1 MERAAIRGALQT
13 WGGIMSSKIAQ
24 RRRPYRGPALAVT
37 LAVCGPGGFPQAA
50 LGADEPEAGSGAL
63 EEIVVTA
70 TRRAERLQDIPV
82 SATAFTQE
90 KMDVQGLRSID
101 DLTRLTPGVT
111 FQRDATTSAGNF
123 NDEDSDINI
132 RGVDSTAGTST
143 VGIYID
149 DTPIQGRH
157 ISFTSF
163 NAFPALFD
171 LERVEVLRGPQ
182 GTLFGAGSEGG
193 TVRFIQP
200 SPDLHT
206 DSVYLRSELAATH
219 DGATTYELGGAV
231 GGPIVDDTLGFRV
244 SASYREDGGWVDHVN
259 YASRAVTDANANYQ
273 DTVVLRA
280 ALKWAVT
287 DRLSITPSI
296 YYQQLKLGDTSAY
309 WPSLSDPSAGN
320 FENGNAQRNPST
332 DPFYLAAVKIDWNA
346 PFAQLTSD
354 TSYFSR
360 DQHSISDYTQF
371 DRALFGLTLPPP
383 PGDLGTSHDADNQNN
398 FYQEFRLQSPDPAA
412 RLVWTTGLFYAH
424 LDENTTEHVFDPNLN
439 GEFNAAYGVP
449 FCTPQ
454 APCPNGE
461 ILTQPISQIIDRQYA
476 LFGDAT
482 FKAFDSWKLTAGVRA
497 SHISYSGDLV
507 YYGPFLSPTSGP
519 LTPLAAVGSNSENPI
534 TPKAVLAYQPDTA
547 DLLYLS
553 AAKGYRPGGINGPLS
568 SICGSDLASIGL
580 TAGPEIYA
588 ADSLWSYELG
598 VKSSLWDG
606 RMQINASGFVI
617 DWNNIQQAV
626 YLPACGQNFVEN
638 LGKVRSVGGE
648 VEVQARPVEA
658 LLFDVSVAH
667 VDAKY
672 THTVCAGPSACT
684 GPDAPSQP
692 VVTAGDRLPGA
703 PWTFLTSAEYD
714 FPAIASRKPYLRV
727 DFQYTTAQTALQP
740 IQDPNNGVSDPTY
753 TGLPETK
760 NLSLR
765 AGLRFGGIDLSLF
778 AQNLGD
784 SQAVLSHTR
793 DTNTSELFYDHTVRP
808 RSIGITATYR
818 R

>member
-1 MERAAIRGALQT
+1 MRSKCARPG
-13 WGGIMSSKIAQ
+13 SSFRVPAT
-24 RRRPYRGPALAVT
+24 ALACCVG
-37 LAVCGPGGFPQAA
+37 LGHGVFLDEAWGADGDAA
-50 LGADEPEAGSGAL
+50 LPNSL

-70 TRRAERLQDIPV
+70 TRRTERLQDVAV

-90 KMDVQGLRSID
+90 KLDVEGLRSID

-111 FQRDATTSAGNF
+111 FQRDGTTSSGNF

-132 RGVDSTAGTST
+132 RGIDSTAGTST

-200 SPDLHT
+200 SPDLRA
-206 DSVYLRSELAATH
+206 DSMYVRSELATTH
-219 DGATTYELGGAV
+219 NGGGTYELGAAI
-231 GGPIVDDTLGFRV
+231 GGPVIEDKLGFRL
-244 SASYREDGGWVDHVN
+244 SAFYREDGGWVNHVN
-259 YASRAVTDANANYQ
+259 YNNQALTYGNSNYQ
-273 DTVVLRA
+273 DTVVVRG
-280 ALKWAVT
+280 ALKWALT
-287 DRLSITPSI
+287 DAVSITPSV
-296 YYQQLKLGDTSAY
+296 YYQQLRLGDTSAY
-309 WPSLSDPSAGN
+309 WPALSDPSGLN
-320 FENGNAQRNPST
+320 FENGNAQRNTST
-332 DPFYLAAVKIDWNA
+332 DPFYLAAIKIDWDVGR
-346 PFAQLTSD
+346 AQLTSN

-360 DQHSISDYTQF
+360 NQHSISDYTQF

-383 PGDLGTSHDADNQNN
+383 PGDVGTSNDADKQNN
-398 FYQEFRLQSPDPAA
+398 FYQEVRLQSVDSAA
-412 RLVWTTGLFYAH
+412 RFVWTTGLFYSH
-424 LDENTTEHVFDPNLN
+424 LDENTTETVFDPNLN
-439 GEFNAAYGVP
+439 DEYNAAYGTP

-461 ILTQPISQIIDRQYA
+461 ILTQPVSQIIDTQYA

-482 FKAFDSWKLTAGVRA
+482 FKVADAWKMTAGVRA
-497 SHISYSGDLV
+497 SHIKYNGNLV
-507 YYGPFLSPTSGP
+507 YYGPFLSPTVGP
-519 LTPLAAVGSNSENPI
+519 LTPLVATGSNSENPI
-534 TPKAVLAYQPDTA
+534 TPKAVIAYQPDA
-547 DLLYLS
+547 GNLFYAS
-553 AAKGYRPGGINGPLS
+553 AAKGYRPGGINGELS
-568 SICGSDLASIGL
+568 SICGPNLASIGL

-598 VKSSLWDG
+598 AKNSLLNG
-606 RMQINASGFVI
+606 RMQINASAFVI

-626 YLPACGQNFVEN
+626 YLPGCGQNFVEN

-648 VEVQARPVEA
+648 IEMQTRPVQA
-658 LLFDVSVAH
+658 LLVDLSVAH

-672 THTVCAGPSACT
+672 TRTVCAGPTVCT
-684 GPDAPSQP
+684 GVSPAAQP
-692 VVTAGDRLPGA
+692 VVTQGDRLPGA
-703 PWTFLTSAEYD
+703 PWTFLASAEYD
-714 FPAIASRKPYLRV
+714 FRAIEHRKPYLRV
-727 DFQYTTAQTALQP
+727 DYQYSTAQTALQP

-753 TGLPETK
+753 TGLPLIK

-765 AGLRFGGIDLSLF
+765 AGLRWAGIDLSLF
-778 AQNLGD
+778 AQNLTD
-784 SQAVLSHTR
+784 SHPVLTHTR
-793 DTNTSELFYDHTVRP
+793 DTTSSTLFYDHTIRP
-808 RSIGITATYR
+808 RIIGITATYR

>member
-1 MERAAIRGALQT
+1 MPSNC
-13 WGGIMSSKIAQ
+13 GG
-24 RRRPYRGPALAVT
+24 
-37 LAVCGPGGFPQAA
+37 CGWSLRLPTIA
-50 LGADEPEAGSGAL
+50 LGLACGFAFLGDAKAADGDTPSGAASL

-70 TRRAERLQDIPV
+70 TRRAERLQDVAV

-90 KMDVQGLRSID
+90 KLDIQGLRSID

-111 FQRDATTSAGNF
+111 FQRDATTSSGNF

-200 SPDLHT
+200 SPDLHSDT
-206 DSVYLRSELAATH
+206 VYVRSELATTH
-219 DGATTYELGGAV
+219 GGAGTYELGGAV
-231 GGPIVDDTLGFRV
+231 GGPIIDDTLGFRV
-244 SASYREDGGWVDHVN
+244 SASFREDGGWVDHVN
-259 YASRAVTDANANYQ
+259 YATRAITDSNSNYQ
-273 DTVVLRA
+273 DTVVVRG
-280 ALKWAVT
+280 ALKWAIS
-287 DRLSITPSI
+287 DRLSITPSV
-296 YYQQLKLGDTSAY
+296 YYQQLRLGDTSAY
-309 WPSLSDPSAGN
+309 WPSLSNPGANSI
-320 FENGNAQRNPST
+320 ENGNAQRNPST
-332 DPFYLAAVKIDWNA
+332 DPFYLAAVKIDWDA
-346 PFAQLTSD
+346 TFAQLTSD

-360 DQHSISDYTQF
+360 NQHSISDYTQF

-398 FYQEFRLQSPDPAA
+398 FYQEIRLQSRDPSAV
-412 RLVWTTGLFYAH
+412 LVWTTGLFYSH

-439 GEFNAAYGVP
+439 SEYNAAYGVP

-454 APCPNGE
+454 APCPSGE
-461 ILTQPISQIIDRQYA
+461 ILTQPVSQIIDRQYA

-482 FKAFDSWKLTAGVRA
+482 FKVFDSWKLTAGVRA

-507 YYGPFLSPTSGP
+507 YYGPFLSPTAGP

-534 TPKAVLAYQPDTA
+534 TPKAVIAYQPDSA
-547 DLLYLS
+547 NLWYLS
-553 AAKGYRPGGINGPLS
+553 AAKGYRPGGINGLLS
-568 SICGSDLASIGL
+568 SICGSNLASIGL

-598 VKSSLWDG
+598 AKNALWGG
-606 RMQINASGFVI
+606 RMQINASAFVI

-648 VEVQARPVEA
+648 VEVQTRPVEA
-658 LLFDVSVAH
+658 LLFDVSAAH

-684 GPDAPSQP
+684 GVDAASQP

-703 PWTFLTSAEYD
+703 PWTFLASAEYA
-714 FPAIASRKPYLRV
+714 FPAVANRKPYLRV

-753 TGLPETK
+753 TGLPETR

-765 AGLRFGGIDLSLF
+765 AGLRFSGIDLSLF
-778 AQNLGD
+778 AQNLTD
-784 SQAVLSHTR
+784 SHPVLSHTR
-793 DTNTSELFYDHTVRP
+793 DTTTSDLFYDHTIRP
-808 RSIGITATYR
+808 RTIGITATYR
-818 R
+818 H

>member
-1 MERAAIRGALQT
+1 MPSNWGGCGGSLRWPAIALGLMCGLAFLRDARAADGDT
-13 WGGIMSSKIAQ
+13 PS
-24 RRRPYRGPALAVT
+24 
-37 LAVCGPGGFPQAA
+37 AA
-50 LGADEPEAGSGAL
+50 AGL

-70 TRRAERLQDIPV
+70 TRRAERLQDVAV

-90 KMDVQGLRSID
+90 KLDVQGLRSID

-111 FQRDATTSAGNF
+111 FQRDATTVAGNF

-206 DSVYLRSELAATH
+206 DSVYLRSELATTK
-219 DGATTYELGGAV
+219 DGAATYEIGGAV

-244 SASYREDGGWVDHVN
+244 SASFREDGGWVDHVN
-259 YASRAVTDANANYQ
+259 YATRAVTDANSNYQ
-273 DTVVLRA
+273 DTVVVRG
-280 ALKWAVT
+280 ALKWAIS
-287 DRLSITPSI
+287 DHLSITPSV
-296 YYQQLKLGDTSAY
+296 YYQELRLGDTSAY
-309 WPSLSDPSAGN
+309 WPSLSDPSAN
-320 FENGNAQRNPST
+320 SFENGNAQRNPST
-332 DPFYLAAVKIDWNA
+332 DPFYLAAVKIDWDA
-346 PFAQLTSD
+346 SFAQLTSN

-360 DQHSISDYTQF
+360 NQHSISDYTQF

-398 FYQEFRLQSPDPAA
+398 FYQEVRLQSADPAA
-412 RLVWTTGLFYAH
+412 ALLWTTGLFYSH

-439 GEFNAAYGVP
+439 GEYNAAYGVP

-454 APCPNGE
+454 APCPSGE

-482 FKAFDSWKLTAGVRA
+482 LKVFDSWKLTGGVRV
-497 SHISYSGDLV
+497 SHIAYSGDLV
-507 YYGPFLSPTSGP
+507 YYGPFLSPTAGP
-519 LTPLAAVGSNSENPI
+519 LTPLAAVGSNNENPI
-534 TPKAVLAYQPDTA
+534 TPKAVIAYQPDPA
-547 DLLYLS
+547 NLWYVS

-568 SICGSDLASIGL
+568 SICGSNLASIGL

-598 VKSSLWDG
+598 AKNSLWGG
-606 RMQINASGFVI
+606 RMQINASAFVI

-648 VEVQARPVEA
+648 LEVQTRPIEA
-658 LLFDVSVAH
+658 LLFDVSAAH

-684 GPDAPSQP
+684 GVDAPSQP

-703 PWTFLTSAEYD
+703 PWTFLSSAEYD
-714 FPAIASRKPYLRV
+714 FPEVGNRKPYLRA

-765 AGLRFGGIDLSLF
+765 AGLRFSGIDLSLF
-778 AQNLGD
+778 AQNLTD
-784 SQAVLSHTR
+784 SHPVLSHTR
-793 DTNTSELFYDHTVRP
+793 DTTTSDLFYDHTVRP
-808 RSIGITATYR
+808 RTIGITATYR
-818 R
+818 H

>member
-1 MERAAIRGALQT
+1 MPSKRGRRGWSLRPPAIALGLM
-13 WGGIMSSKIAQ
+13 GGL
-24 RRRPYRGPALAVT
+24 GL
-37 LAVCGPGGFPQAA
+37 LGAA
-50 LGADEPEAGSGAL
+50 LGADGDAPAGTSSL

-70 TRRAERLQDIPV
+70 TRRAERLQDVAV
-82 SATAFTQE
+82 SATAFSQE
-90 KMDVQGLRSID
+90 KLDVQGVRSID
-101 DLTRLTPGVT
+101 DVTRLTPGVT

-200 SPDLHT
+200 SPDLRSE
-206 DSVYLRSELAATH
+206 SVYLRSEVATTH
-219 DGATTYELGGAV
+219 DGAATYEVGGAV
-231 GGPIVDDTLGFRV
+231 GAPIVADKLGFRV
-244 SASYREDGGWVDHVN
+244 SASFREDGGWVDHAD
-259 YASRAVTDANANYQ
+259 YTTRAVTDSDSNYH
-273 DTVVLRA
+273 DTVVVRG
-280 ALKWAVT
+280 ALKWAIT
-287 DRLSITPSI
+287 DRLSITPSV
-296 YYQQLKLGDTSAY
+296 YYQQLRLGDTSAY
-309 WPSLSDPSAGN
+309 WPSLSDPGASN

-332 DPFYLAAVKIDWNA
+332 DPFYLAAVKIDWGGE
-346 PFAQLTSD
+346 FLRLTSD
-354 TSYFSR
+354 ASYFSR
-360 DQHSISDYTQF
+360 KQHSISDYTQF

-398 FYQEFRLQSPDPAA
+398 FYQEIRIQSLDPAA
-412 RLVWTTGLFYAH
+412 AFLWTTGIFYSH
-424 LDENTTEHVFDPNLN
+424 LDENTTERVFDPNLN
-439 GEFNAAYGVP
+439 SEFNAAYGVP

-476 LFGDAT
+476 LYADAT
-482 FKAFDSWKLTAGVRA
+482 FKAFDSLKLTAGLRA
-497 SHISYSGDLV
+497 SHISYRGDLV

-519 LTPLAAVGSNSENPI
+519 LTPLAAVGSNDENPI
-534 TPKAVLAYQPDTA
+534 TPKAVAAYQPDR
-547 DLLYLS
+547 DNLLYVS

-568 SICGSDLASIGL
+568 SICGSNLASIGL

-588 ADSLWSYELG
+588 ADSLWSYEIGTKNL
-598 VKSSLWDG
+598 LWGG
-606 RMQINASGFVI
+606 RMQLSASAFVI

-638 LGKVRSVGGE
+638 LGKVRSIGGE
-648 VEVQARPVEA
+648 VELQTRPVEA
-658 LLFDVSVAH
+658 LLFDLSVAH

-672 THTVCAGPSACT
+672 TRTVCAGPSACT
-684 GPDAPSQP
+684 GVDAPSQP

-703 PWTFLTSAEYD
+703 PWTFLTSAEYV
-714 FPAIASRKPYLRV
+714 FPAIVSRKPYLRL

-740 IQDPNNGVSDPTY
+740 IQDSNNGVSDPTY

-765 AGLRFGGIDLSLF
+765 AGLRFSGVDLSLF
-778 AQNLGD
+778 AQNLTD
-784 SQAVLSHTR
+784 SHPVLSHTR
-793 DTNTSELFYDHTVRP
+793 DTTASDLFYDHTVRP
-808 RSIGITATYR
+808 RTVGITATYR

>member
-1 MERAAIRGALQT
+1 MPSDCGGYGWSLRLVVIALGFVWGIGSLGGA
-13 WGGIMSSKIAQ
+13 
-24 RRRPYRGPALAVT
+24 
-37 LAVCGPGGFPQAA
+37 QAA
-50 LGADEPEAGSGAL
+50 DGDTPPAAASL

-70 TRRAERLQDIPV
+70 TRRAERLQDVAV

-90 KMDVQGLRSID
+90 KLDVQGLRSID
-101 DLTRLTPGVT
+101 DLSRLTPGVT
-111 FQRDATTSAGNF
+111 FQRDATTSSGNF

-132 RGVDSTAGTST
+132 RGIDSTAGTST

-149 DTPIQGRH
+149 DTPVQGRH

-200 SPDLHT
+200 SPDLHS
-206 DSVYLRSELAATH
+206 DSVYVRSEVATTR
-219 DGATTYELGGAV
+219 DGSATYELGGAF
-231 GGPIVDDTLGFRV
+231 GGPIVDDILGFRV
-244 SASYREDGGWVDHVN
+244 SASFREDGGWVDHVD
-259 YASRAVTDANANYQ
+259 YATRAVTDSNSNYQ
-273 DTVVLRA
+273 DTVVVRG
-280 ALKWAVT
+280 ALKWAISE
-287 DRLSITPSI
+287 RLSITPSI
-296 YYQQLKLGDTSAY
+296 YYQQLRLGDTSAY
-309 WPSLSDPSAGN
+309 WPSLSNSSAN
-320 FENGNAQRNPST
+320 SFENGNAERNPST
-332 DPFYLAAVKIDWNA
+332 DPFYLAAVKIDWGA
-346 PFAQLTSD
+346 SFAQLTSD

-383 PGDLGTSHDADNQNN
+383 AGDLGTSHDADNQNN
-398 FYQEFRLQSPDPAA
+398 FYQEIRLQSQDSAA
-412 RLVWTTGLFYAH
+412 AIVWTTGLFYSH

-439 GEFNAAYGVP
+439 GEYSAAYGVP

-476 LFGDAT
+476 IFGDAT
-482 FKAFDSWKLTAGVRA
+482 FKVLDSWKLTAGVRA

-507 YYGPFLSPTSGP
+507 YYGPFLSPTAGP
-519 LTPLAAVGSNSENPI
+519 LTPLAAVGSNGENPI
-534 TPKAVLAYQPDTA
+534 TPKAVVAYQPGPTT
-547 DLLYLS
+547 LWYLS

-580 TAGPEIYA
+580 TTGPELYA
-588 ADSLWSYELG
+588 ADSLWSYEVG
-598 VKSSLWDG
+598 AKQSLWGG
-606 RMQINASGFVI
+606 RMQINASAFVI

-626 YLPACGQNFVEN
+626 YLPDCGQNFVEN

-648 VEVQARPVEA
+648 IEVQTRPVEA
-658 LLFDVSVAH
+658 LLLDVSAAH

-703 PWTFLTSAEYD
+703 PWTFLASAEYA
-714 FPAIASRKPYLRV
+714 FPTVADRKPYLRA

-778 AQNLGD
+778 AQNLTD
-784 SQAVLSHTR
+784 CHPVLSHTR
-793 DTNTSELFYDHTVRP
+793 DTTGSDLFYDHTVRP
-808 RSIGITATYR
+808 RTIGITATYR

>member
-1 MERAAIRGALQT
+1 MPSRVDGRG
-13 WGGIMSSKIAQ
+13 SSS
-24 RRRPYRGPALAVT
+24 RLPVRVLGMLCGLGCLCLAV
-37 LAVCGPGGFPQAA
+37 A
-50 LGADEPEAGSGAL
+50 SGAEGTESPDAGRL

-70 TRRAERLQDIPV
+70 TRRAERLQDVAV
-82 SATAFTQE
+82 SATAFTQQ
-90 KMDVQGLRSID
+90 KLDVQGLRSID
-101 DLTRLTPGVT
+101 DLSRLTPGIT
-111 FQRDATTSAGNF
+111 FQRDATTSSGNF

-200 SPDLHT
+200 APDLHA
-206 DSVYLRSELAATH
+206 DSLYARSEIATTRDGAAT
-219 DGATTYELGGAV
+219 YEIGGAV
-231 GGPIVDDTLGFRV
+231 GGPIVADTLGFRV
-244 SASYREDGGWVDHVN
+244 SASFREDGGWVNHVD
-259 YASRAVTDANANYQ
+259 YATRAVTDSNSNYE
-273 DTVVLRA
+273 DTVVVRG

-287 DRLSITPSI
+287 DHLSITPSI
-296 YYQQLKLGDTSAY
+296 YYQQLRLGDTSAY
-309 WPSLSDPSAGN
+309 WPSLSNPGAND

-332 DPFYLAAVKIDWNA
+332 DPFYLAAVKIEWDSA
-346 PFAQLTSD
+346 LARLTSD

-383 PGDLGTSHDADNQNN
+383 VGDLGTSHDADNQNN
-398 FYQEFRLQSPDPAA
+398 FYQEVRLQSQDSGAA
-412 RLVWTTGLFYAH
+412 FLWTTGLFYSH

-439 GEFNAAYGVP
+439 SEFSAAYGVP

-476 LFGDAT
+476 LFGEAT
-482 FKAFDSWKLTAGVRA
+482 FKATDALKLTAGLRA

-507 YYGPFLSPTSGP
+507 YFGPFLSPTSGP
-519 LTPLAAVGSNSENPI
+519 LTPLAAVGSHDENPI
-534 TPKAVLAYQPDTA
+534 TPKGVVAYQPDSSN
-547 DLLYLS
+547 LLYLS

-568 SICGSDLASIGL
+568 SICGPDLASIGL
-580 TAGPEIYA
+580 SAGPGIYA

-598 VKSSLWDG
+598 TKNSLWNS
-606 RMQINASGFVI
+606 RLQINASAFII
-617 DWNNIQQAV
+617 DWNDIQQAV
-626 YLPACGQNFVEN
+626 YLPSCGQNFVEN

-648 VEVQARPVEA
+648 LEVQMRPVET
-658 LLFDVSVAH
+658 LLLDVSVAH

-672 THTVCAGPSACT
+672 TRTVCAGPSACT
-684 GPDAPSQP
+684 GADALAQP

-703 PWTFLTSAEYD
+703 PWTFLTSAEYS
-714 FPAIASRKPYLRV
+714 FPLIAARKPYLRL

-753 TGLPETK
+753 TGLPQTR
-760 NLSLR
+760 NLALR
-765 AGLRFGGIDLSLF
+765 AGLRFGGLDLSVF
-778 AQNLGD
+778 AQNLTD
-784 SQAVLSHTR
+784 SHPVLFHTR
-793 DTNTSELFYDHTVRP
+793 DTTTSDLFYDHTVRP
-808 RSIGITATYR
+808 RTVGVTVTYR

>member
-1 MERAAIRGALQT
+1 MPWASG
-13 WGGIMSSKIAQ
+13 
-24 RRRPYRGPALAVT
+24 RRVASLRLPALA
-37 LAVCGPGGFPQAA
+37 LGLMCG
-50 LGADEPEAGSGAL
+50 AGSFAAPSGDGEGVTDNGSL

-70 TRRAERLQDIPV
+70 TRRAERLQDVAV

-90 KMDVQGLRSID
+90 KLDAEGLRNID

-111 FQRDATTSAGNF
+111 FQRDSTTSSGNF

-206 DSVYLRSELAATH
+206 DSVYVRSEAATTH
-219 DGATTYELGGAV
+219 DGAATYEIGGAV
-231 GGPIVDDTLGFRV
+231 GGPIVEDALGFRL
-244 SASYREDGGWVDHVN
+244 SASFRQDGGWVDHVN
-259 YASRAVTDANANYQ
+259 YATRAVTDSNSNEQ
-273 DTVVLRA
+273 DTLVLRG
-280 ALKWAVT
+280 ALKWAIT
-287 DRLSITPSI
+287 DRLSITPSL
-296 YYQQLKLGDTSAY
+296 YYQRLRLGDTSAY
-309 WPSLSDPSAGN
+309 WPSLSDPSGSD

-332 DPFYLAAVKIDWNA
+332 DPFYLAALKIEWHAVSAD
-346 PFAQLTSD
+346 LTSN

-360 DQHSISDYTQF
+360 NQHSISDYTQF

-383 PGDLGTSHDADNQNN
+383 SGDLGTSHDADKQNN
-398 FYQEFRLQSPDPAA
+398 FYQEIRVQSPDPGAVF
-412 RLVWTTGLFYAH
+412 VWTSGLFYSH
-424 LDENTTEHVFDPNLN
+424 LDENTTEHVFDPTLN
-439 GEFNAAYGVP
+439 SEFNAAYGVP

-482 FKAFDSWKLTAGVRA
+482 FKVLSSLKLTVGVRA

-519 LTPLAAVGSNSENPI
+519 LTPLAAVGSHDENPV
-534 TPKAVLAYQPDTA
+534 TPKAVIAYQPDA
-547 DLLYLS
+547 SKLMYVS
-553 AAKGYRPGGINGPLS
+553 ASKGYRPGGINGPLS
-568 SICGSDLASIGL
+568 SICGSNLASIGL

-598 VKSSLWDG
+598 SKNLLWDG
-606 RMQINASGFVI
+606 RLQIDASAFVI

-648 VEVQARPVEA
+648 LEVQARPLEP

-672 THTVCAGPSACT
+672 THTVCAGPSVCT
-684 GPDAPSQP
+684 GVDAPSQP

-703 PWTFLTSAEYD
+703 PWTFLTSAEYA
-714 FPAIASRKPYLRV
+714 FPALANRQPYLRL
-727 DFQYTTAQTALQP
+727 DFQYATAQTALQP
-740 IQDPNNGVSDPTY
+740 IQDSNNGVSDPTY
-753 TGLPETK
+753 TGLPVIK
-760 NLSLR
+760 NLALR
-765 AGLRFGGIDLSLF
+765 AGLRFDGIDLSLF
-778 AQNLGD
+778 AQNLTD
-784 SQAVLSHTR
+784 SHPVLSNTR
-793 DTNTSELFYDHTVRP
+793 DTTTSDLFYQHTVRP
-808 RSIGITATYR
+808 RTIGITFTYR

>member
-1 MERAAIRGALQT
+1 MPSKRGGCGWSPRLSAIALGFALTLVQLRFLDDARGAD
-13 WGGIMSSKIAQ
+13 GDA
-24 RRRPYRGPALAVT
+24 P
-37 LAVCGPGGFPQAA
+37 
-50 LGADEPEAGSGAL
+50 SGTNSL

-70 TRRAERLQDIPV
+70 TRRAERLQDVAV

-90 KMDVQGLRSID
+90 KLDIQGLRSID

-132 RGVDSTAGTST
+132 RGVDSTAGSST

-182 GTLFGAGSEGG
+182 GTLFGAGSEAG

-200 SPDLHT
+200 SPDLHA
-206 DSVYLRSELAATH
+206 DSVYVRSELATTQ
-219 DGATTYELGGAV
+219 DGAATYELGAAFGA
-231 GGPIVDDTLGFRV
+231 PIVDDTLGFRV
-244 SASYREDGGWVDHVN
+244 SASFREDGGWVDHVN
-259 YASRAVTDANANYQ
+259 YADHAVTDAHSNYQ
-273 DTVVLRA
+273 DTVVVRG
-280 ALKWAVT
+280 ALKWAIT
-287 DRLSITPSI
+287 DTLSVTPSI
-296 YYQQLKLGDTSAY
+296 YYQELKLGDTSAY
-309 WPSLSDPSAGN
+309 WPSLSDPSASN

-332 DPFYLAAVKIDWNA
+332 DPFYLTAVKIDWDTA
-346 PFAQLTSD
+346 FAHLTSN

-360 DQHSISDYTQF
+360 NQHSISDYTQF

-398 FYQEFRLQSPDPAA
+398 FYQELRLQSVDPAA
-412 RLVWTTGLFYAH
+412 AIVWTTGLFYSH

-439 GEFNAAYGVP
+439 AEFNAAYGVP

-454 APCPNGE
+454 APCPDGE
-461 ILTQPISQIIDRQYA
+461 ILTQPISQITDRQYA
-476 LFGDAT
+476 LFGDVT
-482 FKAFDSWKLTAGVRA
+482 FKVSDLWKLTAGMRA
-497 SHISYSGDLV
+497 SHIAYSGDLV

-534 TPKAVLAYQPDTA
+534 TPKAVVAFQPDPGT
-547 DLLYLS
+547 LLYAS

-568 SICGSDLASIGL
+568 SVCGPNLAQIGL
-580 TAGPEIYA
+580 AAGPELYA

-598 VKSSLWDG
+598 AKNSLLGG
-606 RMQINASGFVI
+606 RMQINASAFVI
-617 DWNNIQQAV
+617 DWSNIQQAV
-626 YLPACGQNFVEN
+626 YLPGCGQNFVEN

-648 VEVQARPVEA
+648 FEMQARPVDA
-658 LLFDVSVAH
+658 LLFDLSVAH
-667 VDAKY
+667 VDARY
-672 THTVCAGPSACT
+672 TRTVCAGPAACS
-684 GPDAPSQP
+684 GAGAVRP
-692 VVTAGDRLPGA
+692 VVTEGDRLPGA
-703 PWTFLTSAEYD
+703 PWTFLSSAEYD
-714 FPAIASRKPYLRV
+714 FPAFGKRKPYLRI

-740 IQDPNNGVSDPTY
+740 IQDPNNGVADTTY
-753 TGLPETK
+753 TGLPETR

-765 AGLRFGGIDLSLF
+765 AGLRFRGVDLSLF
-778 AQNLGD
+778 AKNLTD
-784 SQAVLSHTR
+784 SHPVMSHTE
-793 DTNTSELFYDHTVRP
+793 DTTTSGLFYDHTIRP
-808 RSIGITATYR
+808 RTIGITATYR

>member
-1 MERAAIRGALQT
+1 
-13 WGGIMSSKIAQ
+13 
-24 RRRPYRGPALAVT
+24 
-37 LAVCGPGGFPQAA
+37 VCGLAFLSDAQAA
-50 LGADEPEAGSGAL
+50 DGDTPPAATSL

-70 TRRAERLQDIPV
+70 TRRAERLQDVAV

-90 KMDVQGLRSID
+90 KLDVQGLRSID

-206 DSVYLRSELAATH
+206 DSVYLRSELATTQ
-219 DGATTYELGGAV
+219 DGAATYEIGGAV
-231 GGPIVDDTLGFRV
+231 GGPIIDDTLGFRV
-244 SASYREDGGWVDHVN
+244 SASFREDGGWVDHVN
-259 YASRAVTDANANYQ
+259 YATRAVTDANSNYQ
-273 DTVVLRA
+273 DTVVVRG
-280 ALKWAVT
+280 ALKWAIS
-287 DRLSITPSI
+287 DHLSITPSV
-296 YYQQLKLGDTSAY
+296 YYQELRLGDTSAY
-309 WPSLSDPSAGN
+309 WPSLSAPSGN
-320 FENGNAQRNPST
+320 GFENGNAQRNPST
-332 DPFYLAAVKIDWNA
+332 DPFYLAAVKIDWDA
-346 PFAQLTSD
+346 TFAQLTSN

-360 DQHSISDYTQF
+360 NQHSISDYTQF

-398 FYQEFRLQSPDPAA
+398 FYQEVRLQSTDPAA
-412 RLVWTTGLFYAH
+412 ALVWTTGLFYSH
-424 LDENTTEHVFDPNLN
+424 LDENTTEHVFDPTLN
-439 GEFNAAYGVP
+439 SEYNAAYGVP

-482 FKAFDSWKLTAGVRA
+482 FKVFDAWKLTGGVRV
-497 SHISYSGDLV
+497 SHIAYSGDLV
-507 YYGPFLSPTSGP
+507 YYGPFLSPTAGP
-519 LTPLAAVGSNSENPI
+519 LTPLAAVGSNNENPI
-534 TPKAVLAYQPDTA
+534 TPKAVIAYQPDSA
-547 DLLYLS
+547 NLWYVS

-568 SICGSDLASIGL
+568 SICGSNLASIGL
-580 TAGPEIYA
+580 TAGPELYA

-598 VKSSLWDG
+598 AKNSLWGG
-606 RMQINASGFVI
+606 RMQINASAFVI

-648 VEVQARPVEA
+648 VEVQTRPIQA
-658 LLFDVSVAH
+658 LLFDVSAAH

-684 GPDAPSQP
+684 GVDAPSQP

-703 PWTFLTSAEYD
+703 PWTFLTSAEYA
-714 FPAIASRKPYLRV
+714 FPEVGNRKPYLRA

-740 IQDPNNGVSDPTY
+740 IQDANNGVSDPTY

-765 AGLRFGGIDLSLF
+765 AGLRFSGIDLSFF
-778 AQNLGD
+778 AQNLTD
-784 SQAVLSHTR
+784 SHPVLSHTR
-793 DTNTSELFYDHTVRP
+793 DTTTSDLFYDHTIRP
-808 RSIGITATYR
+808 RTLGITATYR
-818 R
+818 H

>member
-1 MERAAIRGALQT
+1 MPSNGDGCGGSIRLPAIAL
-13 WGGIMSSKIAQ
+13 G
-24 RRRPYRGPALAVT
+24 V
-37 LAVCGPGGFPQAA
+37 VCGLAFLSDAQAA
-50 LGADEPEAGSGAL
+50 DGDTPPAATSL

-70 TRRAERLQDIPV
+70 TRRAERLQDVAV

-90 KMDVQGLRSID
+90 KLDVQGLRSID

-206 DSVYLRSELAATH
+206 DSVYLRSELATTQ
-219 DGATTYELGGAV
+219 DGAATYEIGGAV

-244 SASYREDGGWVDHVN
+244 SASFREDGGWVDHVN
-259 YASRAVTDANANYQ
+259 YATRAVTDANSNYQ
-273 DTVVLRA
+273 DTVVVRG
-280 ALKWAVT
+280 ALKWAIS
-287 DRLSITPSI
+287 DHLSITPSV
-296 YYQQLKLGDTSAY
+296 YYQELRLGDTSAY
-309 WPSLSDPSAGN
+309 WPSLSDPGGN
-320 FENGNAQRNPST
+320 GFQNGNAQRNPST
-332 DPFYLAAVKIDWNA
+332 DPFYLAAVKIDWDA
-346 PFAQLTSD
+346 TFAQLTSN

-360 DQHSISDYTQF
+360 NQHSISDYTQF

-383 PGDLGTSHDADNQNN
+383 PGDLGTSHDADTQNN
-398 FYQEFRLQSPDPAA
+398 FYQEVRLQSTDPAA
-412 RLVWTTGLFYAH
+412 ALVWTTGLFYSH
-424 LDENTTEHVFDPNLN
+424 LDENTTEHVFDPTLN
-439 GEFNAAYGVP
+439 SEYNAAYGVP

-482 FKAFDSWKLTAGVRA
+482 FKVFDAWKLTGGVRV
-497 SHISYSGDLV
+497 SHIAYSGDLV
-507 YYGPFLSPTSGP
+507 YYGPFLSPTAGP
-519 LTPLAAVGSNSENPI
+519 LTPLAAVGSNNENPV
-534 TPKAVLAYQPDTA
+534 TPKAVIAYQPDSA
-547 DLLYLS
+547 NLWYVS

-568 SICGSDLASIGL
+568 SICGSNLASIGL
-580 TAGPEIYA
+580 SAGPELYA

-598 VKSSLWDG
+598 AKNSLWGG
-606 RMQINASGFVI
+606 RMQINASAFVI

-648 VEVQARPVEA
+648 VEVQTRPIQA
-658 LLFDVSVAH
+658 LLFDVSAAH

-684 GPDAPSQP
+684 GVDAPSQP

-703 PWTFLTSAEYD
+703 PWTFLTSAEYA
-714 FPAIASRKPYLRV
+714 FPEVGNRKPYLRA

-740 IQDPNNGVSDPTY
+740 IQDANNGVSDPTY

-765 AGLRFGGIDLSLF
+765 AGLRFSGIDLSFF
-778 AQNLGD
+778 AQNLTD
-784 SQAVLSHTR
+784 SHPVLSHTR
-793 DTNTSELFYDHTVRP
+793 DTTTSDLFYDHTIRP
-808 RSIGITATYR
+808 RTLGITATYR
-818 R
+818 H